1 MTQFNIVTN
10 ITSLIA
16 QNQLNKNT
24 SALQKAMQI
33 LSTGLKIN
41 VAKDDPATFT
51 ISERFNTEITGN
63 NQILENIQSGVS
75 ILNIAEGNMTS
86 IEADLRRIRDL
97 AVQGANGFYS
107 EDSQNAI
114 IDEMQVR
121 IDNINQVAKTTNF
134 NGINLLDGS
143 LEQMLIQI
151 GFGSDELTNTIDL
164 KSTMQNCTVD
174 KDNGLDID
182 LTEANLI
189 KGTVTADDFAAYI
202 DKIDEALSKV
212 SGYISNAGAQY
223 NKLTSTQDNISV
235 LVNNQIEAKS
245 TLVDADVAKASSD
258 VLKYQILQQ
267 SSVSLLKQ
275 ANTIPEMALSLLQ

>member
-16 QNQLNKNT
+16 QNEFNKNT

-41 VAKDDPATFT
+41 AAKDDPATFT

-63 NQILENIQSGVS
+63 SQILENIQNGTS
-75 ILNIAEGNMTS
+75 ILNIAEGNLNS
-86 IEADLRRIRDL
+86 IADDLRRIRDL
-97 AVQGANGFYS
+97 AVQGSNGFYAQ
-107 EDSQNAI
+107 DSQNAI

-121 IDNINQVAKTTNF
+121 IDNINQIAKTTNF

-143 LEQMLIQI
+143 VESLLIQI
-151 GFGSDELTNTIDL
+151 GFGSDTTTNTIDL
-164 KSTMQNCTVD
+164 QSTLQNCTVD
-174 KDNGLDID
+174 VDNGLDID
-182 LTEANLI
+182 LTEANLV

-202 DKIDEALSKV
+202 DKIDIALSKV

-223 NKLTSTQDNISV
+223 NKLYSTQENISV
-235 LVNNQIEAKS
+235 LIDNQTEAKS
-245 TLVDADVAKASSD
+245 TLLDADIAQTSSD
-258 VLKYQILQQ
+258 VIKYQILQQ
-267 SSVSLLKQ
+267 TSASLLKQ

>member
-16 QNQLNKNT
+16 QNEFSKNT
-24 SALQKAMQI
+24 AALQKTMQI

-41 VAKDDPATFT
+41 AAKDDPATFT

-63 NQILENIQSGVS
+63 SQILENIQNGTS
-75 ILNIAEGNMTS
+75 ILNIAEGNMNS
-86 IEADLRRIRDL
+86 IADDLRRIRDL

-107 EDSQNAI
+107 QDSQNAI

-121 IDNINQVAKTTNF
+121 LDNISQIAKTTNF

-151 GFGSDELTNTIDL
+151 GFGSDATTNTINL
-164 KSTMQNCTVD
+164 KNSLQNCTID
-174 KDNGLDID
+174 KDEGLDID

-202 DKIDEALSKV
+202 DKVDDALAKISA
-212 SGYISNAGAQY
+212 YISNAGAQY
-223 NKLTSTQDNISV
+223 NKLYFTQENISV
-235 LVNNQIEAKS
+235 LVNNQTEAKS
-245 TLVDADVAKASSD
+245 TLLDADIAQASSD
-258 VLKYQILQQ
+258 VVKYQILQQ
-267 SSVSLLKQ
+267 SSASLLKQ

>member
-16 QNQLNKNT
+16 QNEFSKNT
-24 SALQKAMQI
+24 AALQKAMQI

-41 VAKDDPATFT
+41 AAKDDPATFT

-63 NQILENIQSGVS
+63 SQILENIQNGTS
-75 ILNIAEGNMTS
+75 ILNIAEGNMNS
-86 IEADLRRIRDL
+86 IADDLRRIRDL
-97 AVQGANGFYS
+97 AVQGANGFYAQ
-107 EDSQNAI
+107 DSQNAI

-121 IDNINQVAKTTNF
+121 LDNISQIAKTTNF

-151 GFGSDELTNTIDL
+151 GFGSDATTNTINL
-164 KSTMQNCTVD
+164 KNSLQNCTID
-174 KDNGLDID
+174 KDEGLDID

-202 DKIDEALSKV
+202 DKVDDALAKV
-212 SGYISNAGAQY
+212 SAYISNAGAQY
-223 NKLTSTQDNISV
+223 NKLYSTQENISV
-235 LVNNQIEAKS
+235 LLNNQIEAKS
-245 TLVDADVAKASSD
+245 TLLDADIAQASSD
-258 VLKYQILQQ
+258 VVKYQILQQ
-267 SSVSLLKQ
+267 SSASLLKQ

>member
-1 MTQFNIVTN
+1 MTQFNIGTN

-16 QNQLNKNT
+16 QNQFNKNT
-24 SALQKAMQI
+24 SALQKAMQM

-41 VAKDDPATFT
+41 TAKDDPATFT

-63 NQILENIQSGVS
+63 SQIIENIQYGTS
-75 ILNIAEGNMTS
+75 ILNIAEGNMNS
-86 IEADLRRIRDL
+86 ITDDLRRIRDL
-97 AVQGANGFYS
+97 AVQGSNGFYG

-121 IDNINQVAKTTNF
+121 IDNINQIAKTTNF

-143 LEQMLIQI
+143 LERMLIQI
-151 GFGSDELTNTIDL
+151 GFGSDETTNTIDL
-164 KSTMQNCTVD
+164 QSTLQNCTVD

-202 DKIDEALSKV
+202 EKIDTAIAKV
-212 SGYISNAGAQY
+212 SAFISNAGAQF
-223 NKLTSTQDNISV
+223 NKLDSTQQNLTVLLDN
-235 LVNNQIEAKS
+235 QTEAKS
-245 TLVDADVAKASSD
+245 TLLDADIAQASSD
-258 VLKYQILQQ
+258 LTKYEILQQ
-267 SSVSLLKQ
+267 ASVSLLKQ
-275 ANTIPEMALSLLQ
+275 ANTIPQMALSLLQ